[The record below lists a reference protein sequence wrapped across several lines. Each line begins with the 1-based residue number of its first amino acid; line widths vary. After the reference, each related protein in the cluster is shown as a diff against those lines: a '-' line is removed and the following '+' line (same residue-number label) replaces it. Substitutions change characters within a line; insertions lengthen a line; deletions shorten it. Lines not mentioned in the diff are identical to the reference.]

1 MQEVQGAGQEV
12 GEGVQG
18 RGWVTSG
25 GSGSGGA
32 FVGSGPQGAA
42 AGDARER
49 GGAGGQA
56 GGGEGAGVGAG
67 KGADEDTVEGGV
79 EQAARGGDM
88 EGAVS
93 ASWAEFARGEGGGGP
108 EGGVG

>member
-1 MQEVQGAGQEV
+1 M
-12 GEGVQG
+12 QG

-32 FVGSGPQGAA
+32 FVCSGPHGAA
-42 AGDARER
+42 LGDARGR

-67 KGADEDTVEGGV
+67 KGAGEGTVEGGV
-79 EQAARGGDM
+79 EPAARGRVRLVPG
-88 EGAVS
+88 
-93 ASWAEFARGEGGGGP
+93 REGGGVLGAP
-108 EGGVG
+108 V